1 MWLSLNEKNWKRN
14 SKQRWRCWKCAYV
27 VESKKWRKK
36 QIIDGDTIARD
47 YMLFNYTYR
56 CLSYRN
62 NVSVRTIQRRLDEVV
77 IEQKYIQPK
86 EVIII
91 MDTTYFGRKFG
102 YMVFRDYLGEQ
113 NILRY
118 RISRETNTKYKEWIS
133 YLQKLW
139 WTVIWIICDG
149 KLWLLTW
156 FWNIPVQMC
165 QFHQKQII
173 TRYLTRKPKLAP
185 SIELK
190 DVVQSLW
197 NIPESTM
204 RDLLQDRYR
213 RHKKWLW
220 ERNIMW
226 WYIHTRTRKAYKSMI
241 RNLPYLYTYERHKE
255 LHLPKTTN
263 ELEWWV
269 FSWLKQKLWNH
280 RWLTESRK
288 YKRIEYYLSKS

>member
-14 SKQRWRCWKCAYV
+14 GKQRWRCWKCSYV

-36 QIIDGDTIARD
+36 QIIDGNTIAYD
-47 YMLFNYTYR
+47 YMLYNDTYR

-62 NVSVRTIQRRLDEVV
+62 NVSIRTIQRRLDEVV

-91 MDTTYFGRKFG
+91 MDTTYFGRKYG
-102 YMVFRDYLGEQ
+102 YMVFRDYIGEQ

-118 RISRETNTKYKEWIS
+118 RVPRETNSKYKEWVR
-133 YLQKLW
+133 YLQELW
-139 WTVIWIICDG
+139 RVVVWIVCDG

-156 FWNIPVQMC
+156 FWDIPVQMC

-190 DVVQSLW
+190 EIIQSLW
-197 NIPESTM
+197 DLPESTM

-213 RHKKWLW
+213 RYRDWLL

-226 WYIHTRTRKAYKSMI
+226 WYIHIRTRKAYRSI
-241 RNLPYLYTYERHKE
+241 ITNLSYLYTYERYKE
-255 LHLPKTTN
+255 LYLPKTTN

-288 YKRIEYYLSKS
+288 HKWIEYYLSNT